1 MKKILVVLPAYNA
14 AKTLEKTY
22 RDIPHSFVHDVL
34 LVDDASH
41 DDTVAVAR
49 RLGIRIIVHPENRGY
64 GGNQKTCYEYAL
76 RNNADIVVMLH
87 PDYQYDP
94 TLIPDLVAP
103 ICNKEADAVLGSRMR
118 GRAALK
124 GGMPFYKYI
133 SNRFLTSIE
142 NYVFGLALSEYHTG
156 FRAYCRELLEAIPFK
171 RNSNGFLFDTEIIVQ
186 AIYAGFRFAEIS
198 VPTRYQEDSSSVGFW
213 DALRYGQGTL
223 VTVLKFLLQKR
234 GIARFDLFD
243 GIQPVKR

>member
-1 MKKILVVLPAYNA
+1 MKILVVLPAYNA
-14 AKTLEKTY
+14 EKTLEKTY
-22 RDIPHSFVHDVL
+22 RDIPRSFVDDVL

-41 DDTVAVAR
+41 DDTVAVAK
-49 RLGIRIIVHPENRGY
+49 RLGIKIIVHPENRGY

-76 RNNADIVVMLH
+76 RNDADIIVMLH

-103 ICNKEADAVLGSRMR
+103 ICRQEADIVLGSRMQ

-124 GGMPFYKYI
+124 GGMPLYKYL
-133 SNRFLTSIE
+133 SNRLLTLVE
-142 NYVFGLALSEYHTG
+142 NYAFGLSLSEYHTG
-156 FRAYCRELLEAIPFK
+156 FRAYCRRILETLPFQ

-186 AIYAGFRFAEIS
+186 AIYAGFRFAEIP

-213 DALRYGQGTL
+213 DALDYGRGTL
-223 VTVLKFLLQKR
+223 VAVLKFVLQKK
-234 GIARFDLFD
+234 GLAEFDLFR
-243 GIQPVKR
+243 GIEPKKR